1 MDDEKA
7 SSIAVVMAFNA
18 ILVHRSLFSHV
29 QPILH
34 RLLGHI
40 TVSGMQAAKYGLT
53 RVIPDI
59 RDASTQ
65 VKAVAQEAAGTAL
78 EATVAKTGDYL
89 DGLEAACSELR
100 EVMDAG
106 KTGDIAAKLD
116 AFAPLAAAASDIN
129 HATETVIDELGVSDA
144 VANYTYRG
152 R

>member
-7 SSIAVVMAFNA
+7 SSITVVMAFNA

-29 QPILH
+29 QPILD
-34 RLLGHI
+34 RLLGRI

-59 RDASTQ
+59 RDASNE

-78 EATVAKTGDYL
+78 ESAAAQAGDYL
-89 DGLEAACSELR
+89 DGLEAACSALR
-100 EVMDAG
+100 EVMAAG
-106 KTGDIAAKLD
+106 KTEDIAAKLD

-129 HATETVIDELGVSDA
+129 HATETAIDELGISDA
-144 VANYTYRG
+144 AANYTYRG
-152 R
+152 M